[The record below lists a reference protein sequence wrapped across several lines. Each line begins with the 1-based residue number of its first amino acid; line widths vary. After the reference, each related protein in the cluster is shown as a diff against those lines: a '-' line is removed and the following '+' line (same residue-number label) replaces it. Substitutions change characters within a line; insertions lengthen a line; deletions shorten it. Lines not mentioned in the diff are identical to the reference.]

1 MSDNLERVVEIRA
14 HGNWFFAVL
23 FARIPSDD
31 MLGSQDAYGL
41 KALRFAYTPG
51 ELEDRMKELNERKLH
66 MTFMLVQTG
75 EKPRYTSRLSTAQKF
90 LESR

>member
-1 MSDNLERVVEIRA
+1 MSDNFERVVELRA
-14 HGNWFFAVL
+14 HGNWFFAIL
-23 FARIPSDD
+23 FARISSDD
-31 MLGSQDAYGL
+31 MLASQDAYGL

-66 MTFMLVQTG
+66 MTFALVRTG
-75 EKPRYTSRLSTAQKF
+75 KKTRYTSNLATALKF